1 MEAFR
6 LCIIPTD
13 WYNFL
18 WEHLELLYLLLSF
31 LRLQNRRQKM
41 ILLNLKIIII
51 WSKNVIIYH
60 YSVGCGINSVKGF
73 IDSFNIRTWYV
84 QQSGNQYDCKCL
96 IVLFYRSVCLCLCS
110 IDNHVF
116 LCFKRYQN
124 SGKNWNLY
132 SIYKYCFRFNISKIF
147 SSLRFSLSYIS
158 SSYTKSDYIIKSFTG
173 QNWGL

>member
-13 WYNFL
+13 WYNFP
-18 WEHLELLYLLLSF
+18 WEHLELQYLLLSF

-41 ILLNLKIIII
+41 ILLNLK
-51 WSKNVIIYH
+51 NNYFIIYH
-60 YSVGCGINSVKGF
+60 YSVVCGINSFKGF